1 MRFQDAIAT
10 VIYNYTIS
18 ILTDI
23 FKVRSLLS
31 DYVGNSFYD
40 KKLIDC
46 FCHISKTE
54 RINEVF
60 KLHGLKEGRDYYKEK
75 YTNFKSVMSAV
86 EYVDV
91 INSIASVI
99 CKEEY
104 EEYLKYKEKHIQTKI
119 SQAVEINKIN
129 NQNPMKKNE
138 ILNPTASPILNVP
151 RNLKKLKGLVIKL
164 NNQNLKIIPKTSGSI
179 CVFKGDS
186 KRSIS
191 LSKYPIINDTL
202 HLDLTDIDQD
212 ITISLSDKYHK
223 NLNICSTDGNITVVR
238 KGYHSIYFHNASI
251 ETVKGSIYLEGYFG
265 KLNVKSEYGKI
276 ELTNLRSEI
285 LNVTNTYGKI
295 NFVYNINMYR
305 QNINLYTKYNDIEL
319 DLKSETSLLRRAKFR
334 LKRNRVDI
342 NYVNPN
348 CNLILKAKSE
358 YLRVKIL

>member
-1 MRFQDAIAT
+1 MRFQEAIVK
-10 VIYNYTIS
+10 VINNYTIS
-18 ILTDI
+18 MLTDI
-23 FKVRSLLS
+23 FKVRSILS

-54 RINEVF
+54 SINDVF
-60 KLHGLKEGRDYYKEK
+60 KLRGLKEGRDYFKEK
-75 YTNFKSVMSAV
+75 YTSFKSVMSAV

-91 INSIASVI
+91 INSIASII

-104 EEYLKYKEKHIQTKI
+104 EEYLKYKEKHVQSKI
-119 SQAVEINKIN
+119 SQAVVIKKVI
-129 NQNPMKKNE
+129 NQNSVKKNE
-138 ILNPTASPILNVP
+138 ILNPTLSPILNVP
-151 RNLKKLKGLVIKL
+151 RNLKKIKGFVIKL
-164 NNQNLKIIPKTSGSI
+164 NNQNLKIIPKTSGNI

-202 HLDLTDIDQD
+202 HLDLSDIDQD
-212 ITISLSDKYHK
+212 ITITLSDKYHK
-223 NLNICSTDGNITVVR
+223 NLNICSTDGNITVVH

-295 NFVYNINMYR
+295 NFTYNTNMYR

-319 DLKSETSLLRRAKFR
+319 DLKKDKELIRRAKFR
-334 LKRNRVDI
+334 MKRNRI
-342 NYVNPN
+342 NLNLANSSYK
-348 CNLILKAKSE
+348 LILTAKSE